1 MHADGEIWAQTLWDL
16 RTALGPAKAR
26 ALVTTGMSLLA
37 PEPSFL
43 DARNAILVA
52 DQTLYGGADAAALWT
67 VFAGRGM
74 GFFAA
79 STGGDDTAPAENFA
93 LPPAAGRAARH
104 DHRPRHGRARRRGR
118 AGRHGRA
125 RRRAEHRDAP

>member
-16 RTALGPAKAR
+16 RTAVGSAKAR
-26 ALVTTGMSLLA
+26 ALVTTGMSLLP

-43 DARNAILVA
+43 DGRNAILLA
-52 DQTLYGGADAAALWT
+52 DQTLYGGADATTLWA

-79 STGGDDTAPAENFA
+79 SLGGDDTAPAENFA
-93 LPPAAGRAARH
+93 LPPAAGGPRGH
-104 DHRPRHGRARRRGR
+104 DLRPRHERARRRGR
-118 AGRHGRA
+118 GAA
-125 RRRAEHRDAP
+125 